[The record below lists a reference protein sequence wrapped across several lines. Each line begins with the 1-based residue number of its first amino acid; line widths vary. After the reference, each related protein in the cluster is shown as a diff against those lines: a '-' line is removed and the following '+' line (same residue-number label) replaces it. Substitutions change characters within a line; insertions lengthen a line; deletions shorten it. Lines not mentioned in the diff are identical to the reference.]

1 MTTTTT
7 TASALTPAAPLAPTP
22 TSAATPRIAGLIPTY
37 NNPNTIGQVVAG
49 LRRFLPDVWVVD
61 DGGDAASQRV
71 LQQLE
76 QQGLAKI
83 VRRARNGGKGAAVK
97 TGLAALHT
105 AGFTHAL
112 QIDADSQHDVDDAGQ
127 FIALCRQNPTACVL
141 GQPAFDASAP
151 SARRI
156 GRQVTVVWTHIETLG
171 RVIADPMCGFRI
183 YPIAPSLAARVRGD
197 AMDFDPE
204 IAVAL
209 AWRGCPIINVPT
221 NVRYHAGGVSHFRL
235 WRDNLLISWMHTR
248 MVIALLWRIWRTP
261 WPKRRALP

>member
-1 MTTTTT
+1 MSVC
-7 TASALTPAAPLAPTP
+7 AIIPTFDN
-22 TSAATPRIAGLIPTY
+22 AATLER
-37 NNPNTIGQVVAG
+37 VV
-49 LRRFLPDVWVVD
+49 REVREHVSDIIVVD
-61 DGGDAASQRV
+61 DGSGPSARAVARRISDD
-71 LQQLE
+71 
-76 QQGLAKI
+76 GLAR
-83 VRRARNGGKGAAVK
+83 VVFRECNGGKGAAVK
-97 TGLAALHT
+97 TALAAAKEH
-105 AGFTHAL
+105 GFTHAV
-112 QIDADSQHDVDDAGQ
+112 QIDADAQHDVDDAGR
-127 FIALCRQNPTACVL
+127 FIALCRQNPTACIL

-221 NVRYHAGGVSHFRL
+221 KVRYHAGGVSHFRL

-248 MVIALLWRIWRTP
+248 MVIALLWRIWRRP

>member
-1 MTTTTT
+1 VT
-7 TASALTPAAPLAPTP
+7 TALIPPA
-22 TSAATPRIAGLIPTY
+22 PRIAGLVPTF
-37 NNPNTIGQVVAG
+37 NNPDTITKVVEG

-61 DGGDAASQRV
+61 DGSAPANQAV
-71 LQQLE
+71 LQALQE
-76 QQGLAKI
+76 RGLAQI

-97 TGLAALHT
+97 TGLAALHA

-112 QIDADSQHDVDDAGQ
+112 QIDADLQHDVDDAAR
-127 FIALCRQNPTACVL
+127 FIALAHEHPTACIL
-141 GQPAFDASAP
+141 GQPHFDASAP
-151 SARRI
+151 AGRRI

-171 RVIADPMCGFRI
+171 RVIADPMCGFRV

-221 NVRYHAGGVSHFRL
+221 KVRYHPGGVSHFRL
-235 WRDNLLISWMHTR
+235 WRDNVLISWMHTR

-261 WPKRRALP
+261 WPKRRALS

>member
-1 MTTTTT
+1 MT
-7 TASALTPAAPLAPTP
+7 
-22 TSAATPRIAGLIPTY
+22 TPRIAGLVPTF
-37 NNPNTIGQVVAG
+37 NNPDTITQVVQG

-61 DGGDAASQRV
+61 DGSAPANQGP
-71 LQQLE
+71 LQLLVQG
-76 QQGLAKI
+76 GLAQV
-83 VRRARNGGKGAAVK
+83 VRRPRNGGKGAAVK
-97 TGLAALHT
+97 TGLQALHA

-112 QIDADSQHDVDDAGQ
+112 QIDADLQHDVDDAGR
-127 FIALCRQNPTACVL
+127 FIALAQQHPTACIL
-141 GQPAFDASAP
+141 GQPSFDDSAP

-156 GRQVTVVWTHIETLG
+156 GRQITVAWTHVETLG
-171 RVIADPMCGFRI
+171 RVIADPMCGFRV
-183 YPIAPSLAARVRGD
+183 YPIAPSLAARVRGN

-221 NVRYHAGGVSHFRL
+221 KVRYHAGGVSHFRL